1 MRQFGAS
8 TEKESRATRAGASR
22 PAFNDLAMVMVEH
35 KNSFKLLKIATSLC
49 LHLDSDSLSRW
60 LALHFFTLM
69 LVPGFACFKHKGER
83 GRGKKVEIIMVWIAC
98 FIDDEEIYIHGKN
111 YTLNAHNAPRGLSLV
126 GQVAPL

>member
-1 MRQFGAS
+1 MIQS
-8 TEKESRATRAGASR
+8 
-22 PAFNDLAMVMVEH
+22 H

-49 LHLDSDSLSRW
+49 LHLDSLSPACSLT
-60 LALHFFTLM
+60 LHTSTTLM
-69 LVPGFACFKHKGER
+69 LMPGFACFKHKGEER
-83 GRGKKVEIIMVWIAC
+83 GRGKKKVEAEIIMVWIAC